1 MAKTYLAQDKANGI
15 TMVGGL
21 SACLSWA
28 AYRVAQHPKSNVI
41 IIRVRPSEDGKI
53 IAEVDNNGG
62 RWLFDG
68 RYIPKRDITKMVK
81 QVAINAKT

>member
-1 MAKTYLAQDKANGI
+1 MATTYLAQDKANGI
-15 TMVGGL
+15 TMAGGL
-21 SACLSWA
+21 SACLLWA
-28 AYRVAQHPKSNVI
+28 VCRIAKHPKSIVVV
-41 IIRVRPSEDGKI
+41 IRVRPAEDGKV

-81 QVAINAKT
+81 QVAKNAKA